1 MVIPRDE
8 NGIPKTTTEAA
19 ASSSSS
25 GNFKPNLHKDMI
37 SQSELKD
44 DWQDPELLDDLSAST
59 GIDLKVGK
67 KGRGKGIGKSSR
79 KHPGLSNIKELQNTT
94 RTRLEKKVFSRKS
107 MKRVADKINDLD
119 SKKFK
124 DKFADQFNYMYNS

>member
-1 MVIPRDE
+1 M
-8 NGIPKTTTEAA
+8 
-19 ASSSSS
+19 
-25 GNFKPNLHKDMI
+25 L
-37 SQSELKD
+37 SQSELVE
-44 DWQDPELLDDLSAST
+44 DWQDPELLHDISAAT

-67 KGRGKGIGKSSR
+67 RGRGKGKGKNSR

-94 RTRLEKKVFSRKS
+94 RTRLEKKVFNRAS

-124 DKFADQFNYMYNS
+124 DKFADQFNYMYNN